1 MYVNVPPDFYWIGN
15 RTCYLYQNIN
25 ITIIAQGRHG
35 QFLADKAST
44 VAATSVLHYVPDR
57 QILFK
62 KSLMV
67 LKDPYGSPE
76 VPYTPESQNPLLKKF
91 QIIRYV

>member
-1 MYVNVPPDFYWIGN
+1 MIPHINPIGSKEPF
-15 RTCYLYQNIN
+15 
-25 ITIIAQGRHG
+25 IIVALMSAWEEGGIQKWQLKSKRGPRGPH
-35 QFLADKAST
+35 T
-44 VAATSVLHYVPDR
+44 VADR
-57 QILFK
+57 RILFK

-76 VPYTPESQNPLLKKF
+76 VPYTPESQNLLLKKF

>member
-1 MYVNVPPDFYWIGN
+1 MLVG
-15 RTCYLYQNIN
+15 
-25 ITIIAQGRHG
+25 
-35 QFLADKAST
+35 
-44 VAATSVLHYVPDR
+44 VAHPVPDR
-57 QILFK
+57 RILFK

-76 VPYTPESQNPLLKKF
+76 VPYTPESQNPMLKKF